1 MGREEKE
8 EESDDDDD
16 DGKALFAVCATP
28 THFIVN
34 FLNVTVFK
42 QSFWCDILK
51 HVWLIYK
58 WRIFV
63 WG

>member
-34 FLNVTVFK
+34 FLNVTVFQ
-42 QSFWCDILK
+42 QSF
-51 HVWLIYK
+51 
-58 WRIFV
+58 
-63 WG
+63 